1 LKSNLVEQI
10 ICPQCHT
17 NFSLKVRKKLK
28 EDIIQGTLICTNKHE
43 FPIIRGIPRLVSDK
57 QKDFVKTEDAFSS
70 KWRNFN
76 KTYHNKKWIDGQ
88 KKWFLERFGWKSISK
103 LNDFLKTRSKIL
115 DAGTGVG
122 NSAKLFSSNSKAQV
136 FAIDA
141 SESIEFA
148 YKKYGKTQNIHFLQA
163 DIRKLPFKNNFFD
176 FICSDQVLHHTKDTE
191 SSFKK
196 LSKLL
201 TKKGVISIYVY
212 RKKGPLREFAD
223 DHIRESTIKMTEKQ
237 CMEFSEN
244 MALLG
249 KSLSQLKKKIVIK
262 EDIPLLKIKAGTYDV
277 QRFLYWN
284 FLKCWWSPDVPFAQS
299 VATNF
304 DWYYPK
310 FAYRH
315 SEKEV
320 RKWFKDIKLK
330 IIHFNEI
337 ESGFSI
343 NGKKLA

>member
-1 LKSNLVEQI
+1 MKSNLIEQI

-148 YKKYGKTQNIHFLQA
+148 YKKYGKIQNIHFLQA

-176 FICSDQVLHHTKDTE
+176 FICSDQVLHHTKNTE

-201 TKKGVISIYVY
+201 TKKGIISIYVY

-223 DHIRESTIKMTEKQ
+223 NHIRKSTINMTEKQ
-237 CMEFSEN
+237 CMEFSKN

-249 KSLSQLKKKIVIK
+249 KSLSQLKKKITIK

-284 FLKCWWSPDVPFAQS
+284 FLKCWWSPDVPFEQS

-320 RKWFKDIKLK
+320 KKWFKDLKLK
-330 IIHFNEI
+330 ISHFNEI

-343 NGKKLA
+343 NAIK

>member
-148 YKKYGKTQNIHFLQA
+148 YKKYGKIQNIHFLQA

-176 FICSDQVLHHTKDTE
+176 FICSDQVLHHTKNTE

-201 TKKGVISIYVY
+201 TKKGIISIYVY

-223 DHIRESTIKMTEKQ
+223 NHIRKSTINMTEKQ
-237 CMEFSEN
+237 CMEFSKN

-249 KSLSQLKKKIVIK
+249 KSLSQLKKKITIK

-284 FLKCWWSPDVPFAQS
+284 FLKCWWSPDVPFEQS

-320 RKWFKDIKLK
+320 KKWFKDLKLK
-330 IIHFNEI
+330 ISHFNEI

-343 NGKKLA
+343 NAIK